1 MRTKT
6 QLAASHSDPQPQRVL
21 KVREFELASERRE
34 SFFRLFVNSVTSW
47 FAGLIDCG
55 PGFQRRFPSVPNPQ
69 SAGSLPAVAGN
80 PNSGGPLKVSGT
92 VYLFLPA
99 LITS

>member
-34 SFFRLFVNSVTSW
+34 SFFRLFVT
-47 FAGLIDCG
+47 F
-55 PGFQRRFPSVPNPQ
+55 VP
-69 SAGSLPAVAGN
+69 
-80 PNSGGPLKVSGT
+80 
-92 VYLFLPA
+92 
-99 LITS
+99 